1 VTTPAHPWVLHT
13 SEKGDAVETM
23 STATATTPE
32 AAGAAEHGSDR
43 ALRESGLAT
52 GAIERLVDVARRA
65 AEAGGVQ
72 LRAHFGR
79 LEQIREKGRCGDLV
93 TEADLA
99 AEQAVLA
106 LLEAE
111 TPEIGVLSEE
121 SGRRPRAG
129 ELEWCVDPLDGTTNY
144 AHGYPFFGT
153 SVGLCWRGVPLL
165 GALAVPSFDE
175 LHWAAPG
182 LGAWC
187 NGRQIQVS
195 DCDRLADALLVT
207 GFAYDRHTRLDN
219 NYAEF
224 AYFTHRSHGVRRGGA
239 AAVDLA
245 FVASGRLDGYWERGL
260 APWDLAAGVVL
271 VEQAGGLA
279 SAYDGG
285 PLKLT
290 DGRVVASGASLH
302 PQLVAGLRACSPLS
316 GASFGAP
323 ELDGAEAEAGAVAAP

>member
-1 VTTPAHPWVLHT
+1 MIDP
-13 SEKGDAVETM
+13 
-23 STATATTPE
+23 TATKPS
-32 AAGAAEHGSDR
+32 SDR
-43 ALRESGLAT
+43 TLAQSGLAV
-52 GAIERLVDVARRA
+52 GAVERLLDVARRA

-99 AEQAVLA
+99 AEAAVLA

-111 TPEIGVLSEE
+111 TPEIGVLAEE
-121 SGRRPRAG
+121 SGRRRRSG
-129 ELEWCVDPLDGTTNY
+129 ELEWCVAPLDGTTNY

-153 SVGLCWRGVPLL
+153 SVGLCWRGQPLL
-165 GALAVPSFDE
+165 GALAIPSLEE

-182 LGAWC
+182 LGSWC
-187 NGRQIQVS
+187 NGRRNRVS
-195 DCDRLADALLVT
+195 GCARLADALLVT

-224 AYFTHRSHGVRRGGA
+224 AYFTHRTHGVRRGGA

-271 VEQAGGLA
+271 VEQAGGLV

-285 PLKLT
+285 PLQL
-290 DGRVVASGASLH
+290 DGGRVVAAGGRLH
-302 PQLVAGLRACSPLS
+302 PQLVAGLQACRPLR

-323 ELDGAEAEAGAVAAP
+323 ELDAPDAEGAAAPAP

>member
-1 VTTPAHPWVLHT
+1 MT
-13 SEKGDAVETM
+13 DN
-23 STATATTPE
+23 TASGRE
-32 AAGAAEHGSDR
+32 AQLGPQGHSDR
-43 ALRESGLAT
+43 ALHQSGLAT
-52 GAIERLVDVARRA
+52 GAVERLADVARRA

-99 AEQAVLA
+99 AEAAVLA

-121 SGRRPRAG
+121 SGRRQREG
-129 ELEWCVDPLDGTTNY
+129 DLEWCVDPLDGTTNY

-165 GALAVPSFDE
+165 GALAIPSFEE

-182 LGAWC
+182 MGAWC
-187 NGRQIQVS
+187 NGRRIQVS
-195 DCDRLADALLVT
+195 GCERLADALLVT
-207 GFAYDRHTRLDN
+207 GFAYDRHSRLDN

-224 AYFTHRSHGVRRGGA
+224 AYFTHRTHGVRRGGA

-260 APWDLAAGVVL
+260 SPWDLAAGVVL
-271 VEQAGGLA
+271 VEQAGGVV

-285 PLKLT
+285 PLELGS
-290 DGRVVASGASLH
+290 GRVVAAGRRLH
-302 PQLVAGLRACSPLS
+302 PALVAGLQTCQPLS

-323 ELDGAEAEAGAVAAP
+323 ELDATAAP